1 MLRERHRKTVALRTH
16 LKRANDNP
24 MVCDLQ
30 KIVQCILLTIYSG
43 MDKIGGTLLQISKS
57 LLNIYGHLRRESMR
71 SYVFQ
76 RLIYMIFLLW
86 LVSIVTFVV
95 IQLPPGDYL
104 STYIS
109 RLEQAGE
116 ELSDEEV
123 QNLRRQ
129 YGLDL
134 PIYLRY
140 FKWFGQ
146 VLQGEFGFSFDWQEP
161 VKDIIGERLALTF
174 TIAILSAIF
183 TFAVAIPIGIYSA
196 THQYSIGDYIVSI
209 IGFIGLAIPNFM
221 LALIMLY
228 VAWKSYGLNLTGLF
242 SPEYLDAPWNLAKIG
257 DLMLHL
263 PIPIIVVGTSGTAG
277 MIRVLRG
284 TLLDELNKQYVITA
298 RSKGVG
304 EVKLLFKYPVRVAL
318 NPIVSGLAWLFPSLI
333 SGGTITAIVLGLP
346 TAGPMLYRALI
357 TQDTFLTAT
366 LLMFVT
372 ILTVIGTT
380 VSDILLV
387 VVDPRIRMERAAN

>member
-1 MLRERHRKTVALRTH
+1 MKH
-16 LKRANDNP
+16 
-24 MVCDLQ
+24 
-30 KIVQCILLTIYSG
+30 
-43 MDKIGGTLLQISKS
+43 
-57 LLNIYGHLRRESMR
+57 
-71 SYVFQ
+71 YVFQ
-76 RLIYMIFLLW
+76 RLIYMFFVFW
-86 LVSIVTFVV
+86 LVSVVTFVI

-116 ELSDEEV
+116 ELSEEEAL
-123 QNLRRQ
+123 NLRRQ
-129 YGLDL
+129 YGLDQPL
-134 PIYLRY
+134 FARY
-140 FKWFGQ
+140 VKWIGQ
-146 VLQGEFGFSFDWQEP
+146 VLRGEFGFSFDWQKP
-161 VKDIIGERLALTF
+161 IKDIIGERLALTF
-174 TIAILSAIF
+174 TIAILSMIF

-196 THQYSIGDYIVSI
+196 THQYSVGDYVVSI

-228 VAWKSYGLNLTGLF
+228 IAWKNYGLNLTGLF
-242 SPEYLDAPWNLAKIG
+242 SPEYLDAPWNMAKVG
-257 DLMLHL
+257 DLLLHL
-263 PIPIIVVGTSGTAG
+263 PIPVIVNGTAG
-277 MIRVLRG
+277 TAGLIRVMRG

-333 SGGTITAIVLGLP
+333 SAGTITAWVLGLP
-346 TAGPMLYRALI
+346 TAGPMLVRALI
-357 TQDTFLTAT
+357 TQDTFLSAT

-387 VVDPRIRMERAAN
+387 VVDPRIRMERAAS

>member
-1 MLRERHRKTVALRTH
+1 MK
-16 LKRANDNP
+16 
-24 MVCDLQ
+24 
-30 KIVQCILLTIYSG
+30 
-43 MDKIGGTLLQISKS
+43 
-57 LLNIYGHLRRESMR
+57 

-76 RLIYMIFLLW
+76 RFIYMIFLLW
-86 LVSIVTFVV
+86 MVSVVTFIV

-104 STYIS
+104 STYIA
-109 RLEQAGE
+109 RLEQNTGE
-116 ELSDEEV
+116 QLEEEIV
-123 QNLRRQ
+123 EALRMQ

-134 PIYLRY
+134 PLHLRY

-146 VLQGEFGFSFDWQEP
+146 VLNGEFGFSYDYQQP
-161 VKDIIGERLALTF
+161 VRDLIGERLILTF

-183 TFAVAIPIGIYSA
+183 TYAVAIPIGIYSA
-196 THQYSIGDYIVSI
+196 THQYSVGDYVVSI
-209 IGFIGLAIPNFM
+209 VGFIGLAIPNFM
-221 LALIMLY
+221 LALILLY
-228 VAWKSYGLNLTGLF
+228 IGFKSFGLNLTGLF
-242 SPEYLDAPWNLAKIG
+242 SPEYLYAPWSLAKIG
-257 DLMLHL
+257 DLALHL
-263 PIPIIVVGTSGTAG
+263 PIPIIVVGTAGTAG

-304 EVKLLFKYPVRVAL
+304 EVTLLFKYPVRVAL
-318 NPIVSGLAWLFPSLI
+318 NPIVSSLAWLFPSLI

-387 VVDPRIRMERAAN
+387 IVDPRIRMERAAS

>member
-1 MLRERHRKTVALRTH
+1 MK
-16 LKRANDNP
+16 
-24 MVCDLQ
+24 
-30 KIVQCILLTIYSG
+30 
-43 MDKIGGTLLQISKS
+43 
-57 LLNIYGHLRRESMR
+57 

-76 RLIYMIFLLW
+76 RLIYMVFLLW
-86 LVSIVTFVV
+86 MVSIVTFVI

-109 RLEQAGE
+109 RLEQVGQQ
-116 ELSDEEV
+116 LSDEEV
-123 QNLRRQ
+123 DNLRRQ

-134 PIYLRY
+134 PLFSRY
-140 FKWFGQ
+140 FKWIGQ
-146 VLQGEFGFSFDWQEP
+146 VLHGEFGFSFDWQQP

-196 THQYSIGDYIVSI
+196 THQYSLGDYVVSI
-209 IGFIGLAIPNFM
+209 VGFIGLAIPNFM

-228 VAWKSYGLNLTGLF
+228 VAWKAFELNLTGLF
-242 SPEYLDAPWNLAKIG
+242 SPGVLEAPWDLAKVG
-257 DLMLHL
+257 DLLLHL

-304 EVKLLFKYPVRVAL
+304 EVQLLFKYPVRVAL

-387 VVDPRIRMERAAN
+387 VVDPRIRMERGAS